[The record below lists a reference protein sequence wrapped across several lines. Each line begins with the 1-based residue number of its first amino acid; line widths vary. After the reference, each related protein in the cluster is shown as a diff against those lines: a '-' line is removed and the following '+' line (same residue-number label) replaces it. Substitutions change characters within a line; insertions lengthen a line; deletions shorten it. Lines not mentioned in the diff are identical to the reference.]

1 MKGKADLS
9 VVSRLAL
16 LFKGLIPIISN
27 GNIITRHDVQIAAIE
42 GTLLFLFRLHIID
55 LIVVFLL
62 PDLFFFFLF
71 LFFNSLLYSEFID
84 AMRVSRFYL
93 LIFMNHSLF
102 SFSVLLDFKFDFLLC
117 YTSSHF
123 F

>member
-93 LIFMNHSLF
+93 LIFMNYSLF
-102 SFSVLLDFKFDFLLC
+102 HFL
-117 YTSSHF
+117 F